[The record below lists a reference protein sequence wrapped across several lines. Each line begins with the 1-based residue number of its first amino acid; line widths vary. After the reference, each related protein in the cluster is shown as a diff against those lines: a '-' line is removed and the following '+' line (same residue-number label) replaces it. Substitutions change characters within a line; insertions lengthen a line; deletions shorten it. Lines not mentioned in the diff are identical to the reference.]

1 MPNDNINSII
11 LEKIDKLNESEE
23 FKTML
28 KDSLFFEKD
37 SFNLGETEYTKK
49 YDGFVARM
57 KGDLKWVQKLHSL
70 LRVYQ

>member
-1 MPNDNINSII
+1 MPNNKINTRI
-11 LEKIDKLNESEE
+11 LEKIDDLDESEE
-23 FKTML
+23 FKTIL

-49 YDGFVARM
+49 YDEFVARM
-57 KGDLKWVQKLHSL
+57 KGDPKWVQKLHSL

>member
-1 MPNDNINSII
+1 MPNNKINTRI
-11 LEKIDKLNESEE
+11 LEKIDDLDESEE
-23 FKTML
+23 FKTIL

-57 KGDLKWVQKLHSL
+57 KGDPK
-70 LRVYQ
+70 